1 MLVKPMG
8 VEFRN
13 FPGIKE
19 GMKFK
24 YTGGGDS
31 IYESGVYTLD
41 KKLMLSGNGSGW
53 PLNGFFGEFTQV
65 IEEPVDLFEYAD
77 YVEQNQKESA

>member
-31 IYESGVYTLD
+31 TYQGGVYIVNKDLMIYEPR
-41 KKLMLSGNGSGW
+41 NGH
-53 PLNGFFGEFTQV
+53 LNGFFGEFT
-65 IEEPVDLFEYAD
+65 
-77 YVEQNQKESA
+77 